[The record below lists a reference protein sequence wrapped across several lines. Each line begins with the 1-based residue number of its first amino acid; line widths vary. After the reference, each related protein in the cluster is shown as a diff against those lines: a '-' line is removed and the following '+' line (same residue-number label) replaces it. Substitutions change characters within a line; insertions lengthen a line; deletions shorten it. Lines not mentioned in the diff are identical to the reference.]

1 MSTRPRRRGAATV
14 EAALVLPIVIMFL
27 FGILEYGRYV
37 MMLQILTNAAREGA
51 RYAVE
56 HTNPVTI
63 NGVTYGNA
71 TSDVTNTV
79 SKALAGQQ
87 LSAQTVQVYTSD
99 TLGNNLGTWTG
110 TTTGQSICVR
120 ITGNYPVIMGKILYM
135 PTSIPVVA
143 QCVMRSESN

>member
-1 MSTRPRRRGAATV
+1 MV

-51 RYAVE
+51 RYAVT

-63 NGVTYGNA
+63 SGTTYGNA
-71 TSDVTNTV
+71 TTDVTNTIN
-79 SKALAGQQ
+79 KAMAGTS
-87 LSAQTVQVYTSD
+87 LSSQNVQFYTSD
-99 TLGNNLGTWTG
+99 SLGNNLGAG
-110 TTTGQSICVR
+110 
-120 ITGNYPVIMGKILYM
+120 
-135 PTSIPVVA
+135 PTRKPASPSASGSRATIRSCWARCCFCRRRIPVVA